1 MRIKVNIIRQNADY
15 ALRAMA
21 FLANQYE
28 KGVVSTRVIS
38 EECDV
43 SYQFACKIM
52 QRLHSAELVNS
63 TMGPRGG
70 FMLRRDPAKIS
81 LLEVIESLQGP
92 LIVNTCMRGPKA
104 CKRRETCNVSDK
116 VTELQKSLIKSLDEI
131 KLSEVMD

>member
-1 MRIKVNIIRQNADY
+1 MNIIKQNADY

-28 KGVVSTRVIS
+28 KGVVSTRLIS
-38 EECDV
+38 EECDI

-52 QRLHSAELVNS
+52 QRLNNAKLVGS
-63 TMGPRGG
+63 TMGPKGG
-70 FMLRRDPAKIS
+70 FMLRRDPKKIS

-92 LIVNTCMRGPKA
+92 LIVNTCMLGPKA
-104 CKRRETCNVSDK
+104 CKRQETCTVCDK
-116 VTELQKSLIKSLDEI
+116 VIELQKSIIKSLSDI

>member
-1 MRIKVNIIRQNADY
+1 MNIIKQNADY

-38 EECDV
+38 EQCDI

-52 QRLHSAELVNS
+52 QRLNNAKLVGS

-70 FMLRRDPAKIS
+70 FMLRREPKKIS
-81 LLEVIESLQGP
+81 LLEIIETLQGT
-92 LIVNTCMRGPKA
+92 LIVNTCMLGPKA
-104 CKRRETCNVSDK
+104 CKRQETCNICDK
-116 VTELQKSLIKSLDEI
+116 VTELQESMIRSLDEI